1 MSREPALTMLSKT
14 QKSILTLSCRPG
26 STNTVPGTVQFS
38 LDIRSKEDA
47 KVLQLE
53 KTLRDEFARI
63 AGDQEVNGL
72 KTLGTK
78 GKGCTV
84 DWQLDTD
91 SPATKFHSDCIK
103 CVEESAA
110 DMLDVKGGNQVQR
123 MTSGAGHD
131 R

>member
-1 MSREPALTMLSKT
+1 V
-14 QKSILTLSCRPG
+14 PG
-26 STNTVPGTVQFS
+26 SVQFS

-53 KTLRDEFARI
+53 RLLKEEFAKI
-63 AGDQEVNGL
+63 ASGEEVNQMN
-72 KTLGTK
+72 TQGTR
-78 GKGCTV
+78 GRGCIV

-91 SPATKFHSDCIK
+91 SPATKFHKDCIE
-103 CVEESAA
+103 CVEKSAA
-110 DMLDVKGGNQVQR
+110 DMIGTESDKRVQR